1 MIIFLLYLEMLIGE
15 TAMVL
20 FIERKSIVYKVHN
33 QTMFETNNEIL
44 WKETQTILPWVGF
57 NCQSL
62 KFISI
67 EQKAY

>member
-1 MIIFLLYLEMLIGE
+1 MIFTLLGNAYWWNGYG
-15 TAMVL
+15 T
-20 FIERKSIVYKVHN
+20 VYWEEKYCNKFHN

-44 WKETQTILPWVGF
+44 WKETQTILPWFGF

-62 KFISI
+62 NFISI